1 MILIV
6 GAMSEEVSALEKRMT
21 DIKEKTING
30 TKLVEGYL
38 ANTQVLLA
46 LSGVGKV
53 NAAMTATNILNN
65 YDIKALIKIGSAG
78 GLQEGQKVGE
88 LVVASILQYH
98 DFDIRPETQND
109 PRFIFVSDDK
119 LQASLLEVLDKE
131 KISHHSGLLV
141 SGDQFITKDSPAFS
155 NIQAKFKAAVAV
167 DMESTAIAAVAR
179 QFSVPFVIIRALS
192 DVTHQVGNELD
203 FETYLSL
210 ASEQSAM
217 ICEKFIKKEFAD

>member
-21 DIKEKTING
+21 EIKEKTING
-30 TKLVEGYL
+30 TKVVEGVL

-53 NAAMTATNILNN
+53 NAAMTGTNILNN
-65 YDIKALIKIGSAG
+65 YDIKALINIGSAG
-78 GLQEGQKVGE
+78 GLQEGQEVGD
-88 LVVASILQYH
+88 LVVATILQYH
-98 DFDIRPETQND
+98 DFDIGPNTISD
-109 PRFIFVSDDK
+109 PRFIFESDHK
-119 LQASLLEVLDKE
+119 LQTSLLEVLDKE

-155 NIQAKFKAAVAV
+155 NIQDKFKKAVAV

-179 QFSVPFVIIRALS
+179 QFKVPFVIIRALS

>member
-1 MILIV
+1 MILII
-6 GAMSEEVSALEKRMT
+6 GAMPEEVSALEKRMT
-21 DIKEKTING
+21 DLIHKTVNG
-30 TKLVEGYL
+30 NQVVEGIL
-38 ANTQVLLA
+38 SKNKVLLA

-53 NAAMTATNILNN
+53 NAAITATSLITS
-65 YDIKALIKIGSAG
+65 YDIKALINIGSAG
-78 GLQEGQKVGE
+78 GLQEGQKVGD
-88 LVVASILQYH
+88 LVVATVLQYH
-98 DFDIRPETQND
+98 DFDIGPETQND

-119 LQASLLEVLDKE
+119 LHTSLLEVLDKE